1 MALVDVVVVW
11 ARCINKIKKR
21 LATELELGIMLI
33 A

>member
-1 MALVDVVVVW
+1 MALVGEAVVW
-11 ARCINKIKKR
+11 ARCINKIKTR